1 MNLQMIDLSVLVN
14 RASRRALLQA
24 GKVVIVAAASS
35 VEEDSANFL
44 FVVKVKS
51 WSMRAARSAH
61 GPFLKCL
68 ILS

>member
-44 FVVKVKS
+44 FVIAFQQHFSLFETDLFAVKIK
-51 WSMRAARSAH
+51 
-61 GPFLKCL
+61 LL
-68 ILS
+68 IA